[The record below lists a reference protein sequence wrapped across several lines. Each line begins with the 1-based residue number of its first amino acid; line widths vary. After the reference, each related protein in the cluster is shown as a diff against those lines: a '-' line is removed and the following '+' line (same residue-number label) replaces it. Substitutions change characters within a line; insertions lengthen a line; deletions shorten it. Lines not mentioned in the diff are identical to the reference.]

1 MRKLWAAGIAVALA
15 VLWLVPPA
23 GVSGASASESDHARL
38 ERYAATT
45 WASFV
50 AMVDTPSGLPTD
62 QLHADGSTDPQTS
75 ITNIGA
81 YLWSAVAAERLGII
95 GHDELVTRL
104 TATLTTLD
112 HMERHQPDGQFYNW
126 YDHRDGAKLT
136 TWPPTGDPLDPIL
149 SSVDN
154 GWLATGLKIVR
165 TAVPE
170 LSAQAGAL
178 YDSMDFGFYYV
189 PGKNRILFNYSPAQ
203 GSGPCCYDTVVSESR
218 IADYIGIANGQL
230 PRKEYYGRWR
240 SFPDNCDNSFQETN
254 PDGFTRT
261 YDGVSVYDG
270 SYPYNGTR
278 LTPSWGGSMFEALMP
293 SLFVP
298 EDTWAPGSWRE
309 NHPLT
314 VDAQIDHGLNVAG
327 YGIWGFSPSNTP
339 EGNYGAYGVDAIGMD
354 PNGNAS
360 NEDGTLVDRGFA
372 GCPGRAPV
380 PDPPQSAYTNGVV
393 TPHAAFLALRYRPQ
407 ATIADLTR
415 LEAIPD
421 MYGTWGFRDS
431 VNTST
436 HHVSD
441 GYLSLDQ
448 GMIMAA
454 LGNALGNDV
463 MRTSFA
469 TPEFKKAIRPVIG
482 VEEFNVSPRGCT
494 ITGTPGN
501 DVLTGTSGDDVIC
514 GLGGDDVINAGN
526 GNDVVY
532 GDEGNDTISGGA
544 GEDTLYG
551 DDGDDTLSGGNG
563 DDVEAAGP
571 GTDHLTGDRGVDHLD
586 GQQGTNTCV
595 SDKADDPSADC

>member
-23 GVSGASASESDHARL
+23 GISAAAGESDHARL

-62 QLHADGSTDPQTS
+62 QLHADGSTDVQTS
-75 ITNIGA
+75 TTNIGA
-81 YLWSAVAAERLGII
+81 YLWSAVAAERLGVI

-104 TATLTTLD
+104 SATLATLNQ
-112 HMERHQPDGQFYNW
+112 MERHQPDGQFYNW

-136 TWPPTGDPLDPIL
+136 AWPPTGDPLDPIL

-154 GWLATGLKIVR
+154 SWLATGLKIVR
-165 TAVPE
+165 AAVPE
-170 LSAQAGAL
+170 LSAQAGAI

-189 PGKNRILFNYSPAQ
+189 PAQNRILFHYSPAQ
-203 GSGPCCYDTVVSESR
+203 GTGPCCYDTVVSESR

-240 SFPDNCDNSFQETN
+240 SFPDTCDWSWQETK
-254 PDGFTRT
+254 PEGFTRT

-298 EDTWAPGSWRE
+298 EETWAPGSWRE

-314 VDAQIDHGLNVAG
+314 VDAQIDHGMNVAG
-327 YGIWGFSPSNTP
+327 YGSWGFSPSNTP
-339 EGNYGAYGVDAIGMD
+339 DSGYSGYGVDAIGMD
-354 PNGNAS
+354 PNGNPS
-360 NEDGTLVDRGFA
+360 NVDRTLVDRGFA
-372 GCPGRAPV
+372 GCPGRDPV

-421 MYGTWGFRDS
+421 MYGKWGFRDS
-431 VNTST
+431 VNTT
-436 HHVSD
+436 NNHVSD

-448 GMIMAA
+448 GMAMAA

-469 TPEFKKAIRPVIG
+469 TASFKKAIRPVIG

-494 ITGTPGN
+494 ITGTAGN
-501 DVLTGTSGDDVIC
+501 DVLNGTAGDDVIC
-514 GLGGDDVINAGN
+514 GLGGDDVVNAGS
-526 GNDVVY
+526 GNDAVY
-532 GDEGNDTISGGA
+532 GDGGNDTLSGGT

-551 DDGDDTLSGGNG
+551 DDGDDSLSGGNG
-563 DDVEAAGP
+563 DDVLAAGP
-571 GTDHLTGDRGVDHLD
+571 GADHLMGDRGADHLE
-586 GQQGTNTCV
+586 GQQDTNTCV
-595 SDKADDPSADC
+595 GDRADDLAADC